1 MIFSLNTVHVIY
13 IKVIKKQF
21 FVSFIIFYEIKKW
34 VNRQKNDQ
42 FVKKAKQLGYI
53 NRAAFKLEEIEQK
66 YKIIEHSR
74 EILELG
80 SSPGGWTQVILNYN
94 SKTNITCFDLLDMKM
109 NNQRIAFYRED
120 FLKFNFTNLKNKF
133 DLVLSDV
140 APNTTG
146 HQSTDHLRISQL
158 IYEVIDR
165 LEIILKKQGSFIFKI
180 WKGEEEKEI
189 IKMLKKIFDKVEY
202 FKPKSSRQESSEIFI
217 ISRGFRLHEE

>member
-1 MIFSLNTVHVIY
+1 MSY
-13 IKVIKKQF
+13 ILKLLKNNF
-21 FVSFIIFYEIKKW
+21 LLTLLSFMKSKNW

-94 SKTNITCFDLLDMKM
+94 LKTNITCFDLLDMKM

-120 FLKFNFTNLKNKF
+120 FLKYNFTNLKNKF

-165 LEIILKKQGSFIFKI
+165 LEIILKNQGSFIFKI

>member
-1 MIFSLNTVHVIY
+1 MSY
-13 IKVIKKQF
+13 ILKLLKNNF
-21 FVSFIIFYEIKKW
+21 LLTLLSFMKSKNW

-66 YKIIEHSR
+66 YKIIEHSK

-120 FLKFNFTNLKNKF
+120 FLKYNFTNLKNKF

-189 IKMLKKIFDKVEY
+189 IKMLKKNFDKVEY

>member
-1 MIFSLNTVHVIY
+1 MSY
-13 IKVIKKQF
+13 ILKLLKNNF
-21 FVSFIIFYEIKKW
+21 LLTLLSFMKSKNW

-94 SKTNITCFDLLDMKM
+94 LKTNITCFDLLDMKM
-109 NNQRIAFYRED
+109 NNQRIAFFKED
-120 FLKFNFTNLKNKF
+120 FLKYNFTNLKNKF

-202 FKPKSSRQESSEIFI
+202 FKPISSRQESSEIFI

>member
-1 MIFSLNTVHVIY
+1 MKSKN
-13 IKVIKKQF
+13 
-21 FVSFIIFYEIKKW
+21 W

-94 SKTNITCFDLLDMKM
+94 SKTNITCFDLLDMKI
-109 NNQRIAFYRED
+109 NNQRISFFKED
-120 FLKFNFTNLKNKF
+120 FLKYNFTNLKNKF

>member
-1 MIFSLNTVHVIY
+1 MSY
-13 IKVIKKQF
+13 ILKLLKNNF
-21 FVSFIIFYEIKKW
+21 LLTLLSFMKSKNW

-53 NRAAFKLEEIEQK
+53 NRASFKLEEIEQK
-66 YKIIEHSR
+66 YKIIENSK

-94 SKTNITCFDLLDMKM
+94 RKTNITCFDLLDMKM
-109 NNQRIAFYRED
+109 NNQRISFFKED
-120 FLKFNFTNLKNKF
+120 FLKYNFTNLKKNF

-217 ISRGFRLHEE
+217 ISRGFR

>member
-1 MIFSLNTVHVIY
+1 MKSKN
-13 IKVIKKQF
+13 
-21 FVSFIIFYEIKKW
+21 W

-42 FVKKAKQLGYI
+42 FVKKAKQLGYV

-66 YKIIEHSR
+66 YKIIEKSK

-94 SKTNITCFDLLDMKM
+94 PKVNITCFDLLDMKI
-109 NNQRIAFYRED
+109 NNQNINFYKED
-120 FLKFNFTNLKNKF
+120 FLKYNFINLKNKF
-133 DLVLSDV
+133 NLVLSDV

-158 IYEVIDR
+158 IYEVIER
-165 LEIILKKQGSFIFKI
+165 LKIILKNKGAFIFKI

-189 IKMLKKIFDKVEY
+189 INKLKKNFEKVEY

-217 ISRGFRLHEE
+217 VSRGFKLNEK

>member
-1 MIFSLNTVHVIY
+1 MSY
-13 IKVIKKQF
+13 ILKFLKNNF
-21 FVSFIIFYEIKKW
+21 LFALLSFMKSKNW

-53 NRAAFKLEEIEQK
+53 NRAAFKLDEIEQK
-66 YKIIEHSR
+66 YKIIDNSR

-80 SSPGGWTQVILNYN
+80 SSPGGWTQVILKYN
-94 SKTNITCFDLLDMKM
+94 PKTNITCFDLLDMKI
-109 NNQRIAFYRED
+109 NNQNITFYRED
-120 FLKFNFTNLKNKF
+120 FLKYNFINLKKKF

-165 LEIILKKQGSFIFKI
+165 LEIILKNQGSFIFKI

-217 ISRGFRLHEE
+217 ISRGFRLNEE

>member
-1 MIFSLNTVHVIY
+1 MSY
-13 IKVIKKQF
+13 ILKLLKNNF
-21 FVSFIIFYEIKKW
+21 LLTLLSFMKSKNW

-94 SKTNITCFDLLDMKM
+94 SKTNITCFDLLDMKI

-158 IYEVIDR
+158 IYDVIDR

>member
-1 MIFSLNTVHVIY
+1 MSY
-13 IKVIKKQF
+13 ILKLLKNNF
-21 FVSFIIFYEIKKW
+21 LLTLLSFMKSKNW

-53 NRAAFKLEEIEQK
+53 NRASFKLEEIEQK

>member
-1 MIFSLNTVHVIY
+1 MSY
-13 IKVIKKQF
+13 ILKLLKNNF
-21 FVSFIIFYEIKKW
+21 LLTLLSFMKSKNW

-94 SKTNITCFDLLDMKM
+94 QKTNITCFDLLDMKI

-120 FLKFNFTNLKNKF
+120 FLKYNFTNLKNKF

-165 LEIILKKQGSFIFKI
+165 LEIILKNQGSFIFKI

-189 IKMLKKIFDKVEY
+189 IKILKKLFNKVEY

>member
-1 MIFSLNTVHVIY
+1 MSY
-13 IKVIKKQF
+13 ILKLLKNNF
-21 FVSFIIFYEIKKW
+21 LLTLLSFMKSKNW

-180 WKGEEEKEI
+180 WKGEEEKKI
-189 IKMLKKIFDKVEY
+189 IKMLKKNFDKVEY

-217 ISRGFRLHEE
+217 ISRGFRLDEE

>member
-1 MIFSLNTVHVIY
+1 MKSKN
-13 IKVIKKQF
+13 
-21 FVSFIIFYEIKKW
+21 W

-94 SKTNITCFDLLDMKM
+94 SKTNITCFDLLDMKI

-120 FLKFNFTNLKNKF
+120 FLKYNFTNLKNKF

-217 ISRGFRLHEE
+217 ISRGFRFHEE

>member
-1 MIFSLNTVHVIY
+1 MKSKN
-13 IKVIKKQF
+13 
-21 FVSFIIFYEIKKW
+21 W

-42 FVKKAKQLGYI
+42 FVKKAKQLGYV

-66 YKIIEHSR
+66 YKIIENSK

-80 SSPGGWTQVILNYN
+80 SSPGGWTQVILNNNTN
-94 SKTNITCFDLLDMKM
+94 SKITCFDLLDMKI
-109 NNQRIAFYRED
+109 NNQDIIFYRED
-120 FLKFNFTNLKNKF
+120 FLKYNFNNIKNKF

-165 LEIILKKQGSFIFKI
+165 LEIILKNQGSFIFKI

-189 IKMLKKIFDKVEY
+189 ITMLKKIFDKVEY

-217 ISRGFRLHEE
+217 ISRGFKLHEG

>member
-1 MIFSLNTVHVIY
+1 MKSKN
-13 IKVIKKQF
+13 
-21 FVSFIIFYEIKKW
+21 W

-42 FVKKAKQLGYI
+42 FVKKAKQLGYV

-66 YKIIEHSR
+66 YKIIENSK

-80 SSPGGWTQVILNYN
+80 SSPGGWTQVILNN
-94 SKTNITCFDLLDMKM
+94 NTNLKITCFDLLDMKI
-109 NNQRIAFYRED
+109 NNQDIIFYRED
-120 FLKFNFTNLKNKF
+120 FLKYNFNNIKNKF

-165 LEIILKKQGSFIFKI
+165 LEIILKNQGSFIFKI

-189 IKMLKKIFDKVEY
+189 ITMLKKIFDKVEY

-217 ISRGFRLHEE
+217 ISRGFKLHEG

>member
-1 MIFSLNTVHVIY
+1 MSY
-13 IKVIKKQF
+13 ILKLLKNNF
-21 FVSFIIFYEIKKW
+21 LLTLLSFMKSKNW

-94 SKTNITCFDLLDMKM
+94 SKTNITCFDLLDMKI
-109 NNQRIAFYRED
+109 NNQSIAFYRED

-146 HQSTDHLRISQL
+146 HQSTDHLRISQI

-189 IKMLKKIFDKVEY
+189 IYMLKKIFDKVEY

-217 ISRGFRLHEE
+217 ISRGFRVNEE

>member
-1 MIFSLNTVHVIY
+1 MSY
-13 IKVIKKQF
+13 ILKLLKNNF
-21 FVSFIIFYEIKKW
+21 LLTLLSFMKSKNW

-94 SKTNITCFDLLDMKM
+94 SKTNITCFDLLDMKI

-120 FLKFNFTNLKNKF
+120 FLKYNFTNLKNKF

-146 HQSTDHLRISQL
+146 HQSTDHLRICQL

>member
-1 MIFSLNTVHVIY
+1 MSY
-13 IKVIKKQF
+13 ILKLLKNNF
-21 FVSFIIFYEIKKW
+21 LLTLLSFMKSKNW

-66 YKIIEHSR
+66 YKIIKHSR

-94 SKTNITCFDLLDMKM
+94 SKTNITCFDLLDMKI

-158 IYEVIDR
+158 IYEVIDS

-202 FKPKSSRQESSEIFI
+202 FKPKASRQESSEIFI
-217 ISRGFRLHEE
+217 ISRGFRFNEK

>member
-1 MIFSLNTVHVIY
+1 MSY
-13 IKVIKKQF
+13 ILKLLKNNF
-21 FVSFIIFYEIKKW
+21 LLTLLSFMKSKNW

-94 SKTNITCFDLLDMKM
+94 SITNITCFDLLDMKM

-158 IYEVIDR
+158 IYEVINR

-217 ISRGFRLHEE
+217 ISRGFRLNEE

>member
-1 MIFSLNTVHVIY
+1 MSY
-13 IKVIKKQF
+13 ILKLLKNNF
-21 FVSFIIFYEIKKW
+21 LLTLLSFMKSKNW

-94 SKTNITCFDLLDMKM
+94 RKTNITCFDLLDMKI

-120 FLKFNFTNLKNKF
+120 FLKYNFINLKTKF
-133 DLVLSDV
+133 DLILSDV

-217 ISRGFRLHEE
+217 ISRGFKLHEE

>member
-1 MIFSLNTVHVIY
+1 MKSKN
-13 IKVIKKQF
+13 
-21 FVSFIIFYEIKKW
+21 W

-74 EILELG
+74 EILEIG

-109 NNQRIAFYRED
+109 NNKRIAFYRED
-120 FLKFNFTNLKNKF
+120 FLKYNFTNLKNKF